1 MAKETQIGKL
11 VIDLQ
16 IRTEALEKGLS
27 TAKTKLK
34 ELEQENEQI
43 KNSNKGVDAS
53 FVAMAAGIVASLA
66 KIKSAVDDGIQKY
79 NQYTN
84 QMKALQKTS
93 IATGNSFSDV
103 KKAVEDVNSLK
114 LMDESDVT
122 TATKNLLTY
131 GFTVEQAADTLK
143 VLQDAAVGNRQASYS
158 LSEAV
163 RVTTEGIRMENSV
176 LSDAAGVQKN
186 ITKMYEE
193 YAKSIGKT
201 TDSLT
206 QAEKVQAV
214 YNGIMAE
221 ASMFTGSAQEMA
233 EGYQGTQ
240 AQLNASTLELSRS
253 LGESM
258 TTSLNE
264 VNKMWLSFTNTLNSF
279 VKDNKSVT
287 AGIVTFTTTLLG
299 VVVALT
305 AVKKAYVAYKAAAI
319 AADMT
324 TKAFTASLLTNPI
337 TLIAVGI
344 AAAIGG
350 LVALKTAVEEQRQEQ
365 EKLNEVTERYR
376 QIKEGTY
383 EYKDDSLSKLEDE
396 TEAIKK
402 QKELL
407 EKRIELERQEKEL
420 SKETSNETIGLTEK
434 KSALEMKQQ
443 SNILLTKEE
452 NKELFKVRI
461 SLASVKN
468 EYNESV
474 KASGKFGNSVEE
486 LTDKLKTNKKG
497 IKEATAL
504 QKIKEAI
511 DTDSVRVQKQQAAQ
525 LKLNANQMQEYL
537 NTVKKGNKS
546 TAEYKT
552 AVQELTKAYPE
563 AVNAEGVMI
572 DTAQDFINKEQDK
585 ADASLD
591 AVQAIINGNT
601 DVINS
606 IIAMARAA
614 ENDEAK
620 QRSLAQSIGIEY
632 NKIIPTLNTVLSIL
646 SAIGNSSPEQT
657 GGTGSY
663 YTPKVSSG
671 GSRSSGGGSKSYQN
685 KKLDNY
691 KALIEYKKNMDQI
704 SLKEEIKMYQT
715 ALKKYAKTTSEKR
728 DLRVKIHELEKELSD
743 AEAERLQKNL
753 EKQVN
758 DVEDSMDKRMKAEG
772 AAYNPRE
779 RQKDYDKLISVHQK
793 YLDKVLKST
802 KISSDKKKE
811 IYKEELEA
819 IRDYETEKRNLMVES
834 VDNTVSQLTNAII
847 KRLEELE
854 ESEKK
859 IVENNIK
866 LVESWK
872 EERINA
878 INEEYNA
885 RIDAIQKELDLLDKS
900 EEEKTRAEEDAEYER
915 KRNRLQELIDY
926 EHDATN
932 RANYQKE
939 LDKLVADYQKTLDKR
954 ALDDKKEALKEE
966 QDLLKE
972 QQNALIEATENEADA
987 QKEQYE
993 NQISAIEEY
1002 YKTQQDNAQKT
1013 AEKMLLN
1020 VKDNQSQILELLKSY
1035 GDEYE
1040 ITGQSLGEK
1049 LAQGIIKGLADKIQS
1064 VIQTLQDTI
1073 DTNLER
1079 KIASW
1084 TGTGSQ
1090 ALQGSNVSSKTVN
1103 VTQINNIEQNP
1114 EMPSETYRKLKTIDE
1129 NLAAQLAGV

>member
-1 MAKETQIGKL
+1 MAKETQIGNL

-16 IRTEALEKGLS
+16 IKTAALEKGLN

-53 FVAMAAGIVASLA
+53 FVAMAVGITASLA

-186 ITKMYEE
+186 IAKMYEE

-264 VNKMWLSFTNTLNSF
+264 VNKMWLSFTKNLNNF
-279 VKDNKSVT
+279 IKDNKSAT
-287 AGIVTFTTTLLG
+287 AGVVSFVAVMGTA
-299 VVVALT
+299 VVAIGAGIKVVQSFKT
-305 AVKKAYVAYKAAAI
+305 AIDALNISATALKTTMGIAFAASIVVA
-319 AADMT
+319 
-324 TKAFTASLLTNPI
+324 
-337 TLIAVGI
+337 GI
-344 AAAIGG
+344 AAI
-350 LVALKTAVEEQRQEQ
+350 KTAVEEQKEAQ
-365 EKLNEVTERYR
+365 EKLNEVTERYK

-383 EYKDDSLSKLEDE
+383 RYQDDSLSKLEDE
-396 TEAIKK
+396 TETIKK

-407 EKRIELERQEKEL
+407 EQKIQLEEKEQEL
-420 SKETSNETIGLTEK
+420 LKTTGEETTGLGEKTSVLEKAQTNNLGLIKEGNSE
-434 KSALEMKQQ
+434 
-443 SNILLTKEE
+443 LL
-452 NKELFKVRI
+452 KVRAN
-461 SLASVKN
+461 LKVVKE
-468 EYNESV
+468 EYNENI
-474 KASGKFGNSVEE
+474 KTNTKFGDTVED
-486 LTDKLKTNKKG
+486 LTDKLKTNEKG

-504 QKIKEAI
+504 QKIKEAM
-511 DTDSVRVQKQQAAQ
+511 DTDSVRTQKQQAAQ
-525 LKLNANQMQEYL
+525 LKLNANQMQSYL

-546 TAEYKT
+546 TNEYKT

-606 IIAMARAA
+606 IIAMAREA
-614 ENDEAK
+614 EGDEAK
-620 QRSLAQSIGIEY
+620 QTSLAKSIGIEY
-632 NKIIPTLNTVLSIL
+632 SKIIPTLTTIL
-646 SAIGNSSPEQT
+646 GLLAAIGNSTPEQT

-691 KALIEYKKNMDQI
+691 KELIEYKKSMDQI
-704 SLKEEIKMYQT
+704 SLKEEIKMYKK
-715 ALKKYAKTTSEKR
+715 ALKEYAKTTSEKR
-728 DLRVKIHELEKELSD
+728 ELRVKLYELEKELSD
-743 AEAERLQKNL
+743 AEAERLHNNL
-753 EKQVN
+753 EKQVDN
-758 DVEDSMDKRMKAEG
+758 VENSIDKRVKAEG
-772 AAYNPRE
+772 AAYDPKE
-779 RQKDYDKLISVHQK
+779 RQKDYDKLINLHQK

-819 IRDYETEKRNLMVES
+819 IKEYETEKRDIMVES
-834 VDNTVSQLTNAII
+834 VDSTVSQLTNAIV
-847 KRLEELE
+847 KRLEEME

-859 IVENNIK
+859 IIEENIK

-872 EERINA
+872 ETRINA

-915 KRNRLQELIDY
+915 KRNRLQELIDF

-954 ALDDKKEALKEE
+954 ALDDKKEALKAE

-972 QQNALIEATENEADA
+972 QQSALIEATENEADA

-993 NQISAIEEY
+993 NQITAIEEY
-1002 YKTQQDNAQKT
+1002 YKEQENNAQKT

-1020 VKDNQSQILELLKSY
+1020 VKDNQSQILSLLKNY

-1049 LAQGIIKGLADKIQS
+1049 LAQGINKGLAEKIQS

-1103 VTQINNIEQNP
+1103 ITQINNIEQNP

>member
-1 MAKETQIGKL
+1 MAKETQIGNL

-16 IRTEALEKGLS
+16 IKTAALEKGLNA
-27 TAKTKLK
+27 AKSKLK

-53 FVAMAAGIVASLA
+53 FVAMAVGITASLA

-93 IATGNSFSDV
+93 IATGNSFSEV

-131 GFTVEQAADTLK
+131 GFTVKQASDTLK
-143 VLQDAAVGNRQASYS
+143 VLQDAAVGNRQANYT

-186 ITKMYEE
+186 LAKMYEE

-201 TDSLT
+201 TNNLT

-240 AQLNASTLELSRS
+240 AQLNASTLELSRTF
-253 LGESM
+253 GESM
-258 TTSLNE
+258 TSSLNE
-264 VNKMWLSFTNTLNSF
+264 VNKMWLGLTKGLNSF
-279 VKDNKSVT
+279 IKDNKSAT
-287 AGIVTFTTTLLG
+287 AG
-299 VVVALT
+299 VVSFVAVMGT
-305 AVKKAYVAYKAAAI
+305 AVVSIGAVIKVAQ
-319 AADMT
+319 
-324 TKAFTASLLTNPI
+324 S
-337 TLIAVGI
+337 
-344 AAAIGG
+344 
-350 LVALKTAVEEQRQEQ
+350 LKTAVDLLNISATTLKTTMGIAFGASIVIAGIAAIKTAVDEQKQAQ

-383 EYKDDSLSKLEDE
+383 QYQDDSLSKLEDE
-396 TEAIKK
+396 TTAIEK
-402 QKELL
+402 QRELL
-407 EKRIELERQEKEL
+407 EKKIQLEQQEQELLKKTGEETTGLGQKTSVLANAQNNNLGLVKEG
-420 SKETSNETIGLTEK
+420 NTE
-434 KSALEMKQQ
+434 
-443 SNILLTKEE
+443 LL
-452 NKELFKVRI
+452 KVRA
-461 SLASVKN
+461 SLSAVNK

-474 KASGKFGNSVEE
+474 KSSTKFGNSVKE
-486 LTDKLKTNKKG
+486 LDEKLKINKKG

-504 QKIKEAI
+504 QKIKSAM
-511 DTDSVRVQKQQAAQ
+511 DTDSVRTQKQQAAQ
-525 LKLNANQMQEYL
+525 LKLNANQMQKYL

-546 TAEYKT
+546 TNDYKT

-563 AVNAEGVMI
+563 AVNAEGVMV
-572 DTAQDFINKEQDK
+572 DTAQQFINKEQDK
-585 ADASLD
+585 ADASLN

-606 IIAMARAA
+606 IIAMAREA

-620 QRSLAQSIGIEY
+620 QASLAKSIGIEY
-632 NKIIPTLNTVLSIL
+632 SKIIPTLTTIL
-646 SAIGNSSPEQT
+646 GLLAAIGNSTPEQT
-657 GGTGSY
+657 GGTGNY
-663 YTPKVSSG
+663 YTPKVSTGG
-671 GSRSSGGGSKSYQN
+671 GSRRSSGGGSKSYQN

-691 KALIEYKKNMDQI
+691 KELIEYKKSMDQI
-704 SLKEEIKMYQT
+704 SLKQEIKMYQT

-743 AEAERLQKNL
+743 AEVERLQKNL
-753 EKQVN
+753 DKQVTA
-758 DVEDSMDKRMKAEG
+758 VENSVDKKIKAEG
-772 AAYNPRE
+772 AAYDPKE

-819 IRDYETEKRNLMVES
+819 IRDYETEKRSLMVES
-834 VDNTVSQLTNAII
+834 VDNTVSQLTNAIT

-872 EERINA
+872 EARINA

-915 KRNRLQELIDY
+915 KRNRLQDLIDF

-954 ALDDKKEALKEE
+954 ALDDRKEALRAE

-972 QQNALIEATENEADA
+972 QQSSLIEATENEADA

-993 NQISAIEEY
+993 NQITAIEEY
-1002 YKTQQDNAQKT
+1002 YKEQQDNAQKT

-1020 VKDNQSQILELLKSY
+1020 VKDNQSQILSLLKNY

-1049 LAQGIIKGLADKIQS
+1049 LAQGINKGLADKIQS

-1079 KIASW
+1079 KIMGW
-1084 TGTGSQ
+1084 TGAGSQ
-1090 ALQGSNVSSKTVN
+1090 AISGSNVSSKSVVVN
-1103 VTQINNIEQNP
+1103 QNNYIQQNP

>member
-1 MAKETQIGKL
+1 MAKETQIGNL

-16 IRTEALEKGLS
+16 IKTAALEKGLNA
-27 TAKTKLK
+27 AKSKLK

-53 FVAMAAGIVASLA
+53 FVAMSAGIVASLV
-66 KIKSAVDDGIQKY
+66 KIKSAVDDGIKKY

-93 IATGNSFSDV
+93 IATGNSFGEV

-131 GFTVEQAADTLK
+131 GFTIEQTSDMLK
-143 VLQDAAVGNRQASYS
+143 VLQDAAVGNRQANYT

-186 ITKMYEE
+186 IAKMYEE

-201 TDSLT
+201 TDKLT

-214 YNGIMAE
+214 YNGTMAE
-221 ASMFTGSAQEMA
+221 ASMFTGSAKEMA

-240 AQLNASTLELSRS
+240 AQLNASTLELSRTF
-253 LGESM
+253 GESM
-258 TTSLNE
+258 TSSLNE
-264 VNKMWLSFTNTLNSF
+264 VNKMWLGLTKGLNSF
-279 VKDNKSVT
+279 IKDNKSAT
-287 AGIVTFTTTLLG
+287 AGVVSFVAVMGTA
-299 VVVALT
+299 VVAIG
-305 AVKKAYVAYKAAAI
+305 AVIKVAQ
-319 AADMT
+319 
-324 TKAFTASLLTNPI
+324 S
-337 TLIAVGI
+337 
-344 AAAIGG
+344 
-350 LVALKTAVEEQRQEQ
+350 LKTAVDLLNISATTLKTTMGIAFAASIVVAGIAVIKTAVDEQKQAQ

-383 EYKDDSLSKLEDE
+383 QYQDDSLSKLEDE
-396 TEAIKK
+396 TTAIEK
-402 QKELL
+402 QRELL
-407 EKRIELERQEKEL
+407 EKKIQLEQQEQELLKKTGEETTGLGQKTSVLANAQNNNLGLVKEGN
-420 SKETSNETIGLTEK
+420 SE
-434 KSALEMKQQ
+434 
-443 SNILLTKEE
+443 LL
-452 NKELFKVRI
+452 KVRAN
-461 SLASVKN
+461 LASVN
-468 EYNESV
+468 REYNESV
-474 KASGKFGNSVEE
+474 KSSTKFGNSVKE
-486 LTDKLKTNKKG
+486 LDEKLKINKKG

-504 QKIKEAI
+504 QKIKSAM
-511 DTDSVRVQKQQAAQ
+511 DTDSVRTQKQQAAQ
-525 LKLNANQMQEYL
+525 LKLNANQMQKYL

-546 TAEYKT
+546 TNDYKT
-552 AVQELTKAYPE
+552 AVQELAKAYPE
-563 AVNAEGVMI
+563 AVNAEGVMV
-572 DTAQDFINKEQDK
+572 DTAQQFINKEQDK
-585 ADASLD
+585 ADASLN

-606 IIAMARAA
+606 IIAMAREA
-614 ENDEAK
+614 EGDEAK
-620 QRSLAQSIGIEY
+620 QKSLAKSIGIEY
-632 NKIIPTLNTVLSIL
+632 SKIIPTLTTIL
-646 SAIGNSSPEQT
+646 DLLAAIGNSTPEQT
-657 GGTGSY
+657 GGTGNY
-663 YTPKVSSG
+663 YTPPKVSSG
-671 GSRSSGGGSKSYQN
+671 GSRSSGGSKSYQN

-691 KALIEYKKNMDQI
+691 KELIEYKKSMDQI

-728 DLRVKIHELEKELSD
+728 DLRVKLHELEKELSD
-743 AEAERLQKNL
+743 AEVERLQKNL
-753 EKQVN
+753 DKQVTA
-758 DVEDSMDKRMKAEG
+758 VENSVDKKIKAEG
-772 AAYNPRE
+772 AAYDPKE

-819 IRDYETEKRNLMVES
+819 IRDYETEKRSLMVES
-834 VDNTVSQLTNAII
+834 VDNTVSQLTNAIT

-854 ESEKK
+854 EAEKK

-872 EERINA
+872 EARINA

-900 EEEKTRAEEDAEYER
+900 EEEKTRVEEDAEYER
-915 KRNRLQELIDY
+915 KRNRLQDLIDF

-939 LDKLVADYQKTLDKR
+939 LDKLVADYQKTIDKR
-954 ALDDKKEALKEE
+954 VLDDKKEALRAE

-972 QQNALIEATENEADA
+972 QQSSLIEATENEADA

-993 NQISAIEEY
+993 NQITSIEDY
-1002 YKTQQDNAQKT
+1002 YKKQQDNAQKT

-1020 VKDNQSQILELLKSY
+1020 VKDNQSQILSLLKNY

-1049 LAQGIIKGLADKIQS
+1049 LAQGINKGLADKIQS

-1079 KIASW
+1079 KIMGW

-1090 ALQGSNVSSKTVN
+1090 AISGSNVSSKSVVVN
-1103 VTQINNIEQNP
+1103 QNNYIQQNP

>member
-1 MAKETQIGKL
+1 MAKETQIGNL

-16 IRTEALEKGLS
+16 IKTAALEKGLNA
-27 TAKTKLK
+27 AKSKLK

-53 FVAMAAGIVASLA
+53 FVAMAVGITASLA

-79 NQYTN
+79 NQYAN

-93 IATGNSFSDV
+93 IATGNSFGEV

-131 GFTVEQAADTLK
+131 GFTIEQTSDMLK
-143 VLQDAAVGNRQASYS
+143 VLQDAAVGNRQANYT

-186 ITKMYEE
+186 IAKMYEE

-201 TDSLT
+201 TDNLT

-214 YNGIMAE
+214 YNGTMAE
-221 ASMFTGSAQEMA
+221 ASMFAGSAKEMA

-240 AQLNASTLELSRS
+240 AQLNASTLELSRTF
-253 LGESM
+253 GESM
-258 TTSLNE
+258 TSSLNE
-264 VNKMWLSFTNTLNSF
+264 VNKMWLGLTKGLNSF
-279 VKDNKSVT
+279 IKENKSTT
-287 AGIVTFTTTLLG
+287 AGIVSFVAVMGTAAVAIGAGIKVVQSFKIAIDALNISATALKTTMG
-299 VVVALT
+299 IAF
-305 AVKKAYVAYKAAAI
+305 AASIVI
-319 AADMT
+319 A
-324 TKAFTASLLTNPI
+324 
-337 TLIAVGI
+337 GI
-344 AAAIGG
+344 AAI
-350 LVALKTAVEEQRQEQ
+350 KTAVDEQKQAQ

-383 EYKDDSLSKLEDE
+383 QYQDDSLSKLEDE
-396 TEAIKK
+396 TTAIEK
-402 QKELL
+402 QRELL
-407 EKRIELERQEKEL
+407 ERKIQLEQQEQELLRKTGEETTGLGQKTGILANEQKSNLEL
-420 SKETSNETIGLTEK
+420 IKDGNAE
-434 KSALEMKQQ
+434 
-443 SNILLTKEE
+443 LL
-452 NKELFKVRI
+452 KVKA
-461 SLASVKN
+461 SLASVNK

-474 KASGKFGNSVEE
+474 KSSTKFGNSIKE
-486 LTDKLKTNKKG
+486 LDEKLKINKKG

-504 QKIKEAI
+504 QKIKEAM
-511 DTDSVRVQKQQAAQ
+511 DTDSVRTQKQQAAQ
-525 LKLNANQMQEYL
+525 LKLNANQMQKYL

-546 TAEYKT
+546 TNDYKT

-563 AVNAEGVMI
+563 AVNAEGVMV
-572 DTAQDFINKEQDK
+572 DTAQQFINKEQDK
-585 ADASLD
+585 ADASLN

-606 IIAMARAA
+606 IIAMAREA

-620 QRSLAQSIGIEY
+620 QASLAKSIGIEY
-632 NKIIPTLNTVLSIL
+632 SKIIPTLTTIL
-646 SAIGNSSPEQT
+646 GLLAAIGNSTPEQT
-657 GGTGSY
+657 GGTGNY
-663 YTPKVSSG
+663 YTPKVSTG
-671 GSRSSGGGSKSYQN
+671 GSRKSSKSSKSYQN

-691 KALIEYKKNMDQI
+691 KELIEYKKSMDQI
-704 SLKEEIKMYQT
+704 SLKQEIKMYQT
-715 ALKKYAKTTSEKR
+715 ALKKYAKTTDEKR
-728 DLRVKIHELEKELSD
+728 ELRVKLHELEKELSD

-753 EKQVN
+753 EKQVD
-758 DVEDSMDKRMKAEG
+758 DVEASMDERMKAEG
-772 AAYNPRE
+772 AAYDPKE
-779 RQKDYDKLISVHQK
+779 RQEEYDNLISIHQK

-811 IYKEELEA
+811 IYKEELEV
-819 IRDYETEKRNLMVES
+819 IRDYETEKRSLMVES
-834 VDNTVSQLTNAII
+834 VDNTVSQLTNAIT

-872 EERINA
+872 EARINA

-915 KRNRLQELIDY
+915 KRNRLQDLIDF

-954 ALDDKKEALKEE
+954 VLDDKKEALRAE

-972 QQNALIEATENEADA
+972 QQSSLIEATENEADA

-993 NQISAIEEY
+993 NQITAIEDY
-1002 YKTQQDNAQKT
+1002 YKKQQDNAQKT

-1020 VKDNQSQILELLKSY
+1020 VKDNQSQILELLKNY

-1049 LAQGIIKGLADKIQS
+1049 LAQGINKGLADKIQS
-1064 VIQTLQDTI
+1064 VIQKLQDTI

-1079 KIASW
+1079 KIMSW

-1090 ALQGSNVSSKTVN
+1090 AISGSNVSSKSVVVN
-1103 VTQINNIEQNP
+1103 QNNYIQQNP

>member
-1 MAKETQIGKL
+1 MAKETQIGNL

-16 IRTEALEKGLS
+16 IKTAALEKGLNA
-27 TAKTKLK
+27 AKTKLK

-53 FVAMAAGIVASLA
+53 FVAMAVGITASLA

-186 ITKMYEE
+186 IAKMYEE

-264 VNKMWLSFTNTLNSF
+264 VNKMWLSFTKNLNNF
-279 VKDNKSVT
+279 IKDNKSAT
-287 AGIVTFTTTLLG
+287 AGVVSFVAVMGTT
-299 VVVALT
+299 VVAIGAGIKVVQSFKT
-305 AVKKAYVAYKAAAI
+305 AIDALNVSAI
-319 AADMT
+319 ALKT
-324 TKAFTASLLTNPI
+324 TMGIAFGASI
-337 TLIAVGI
+337 VIAGI
-344 AAAIGG
+344 AAI
-350 LVALKTAVEEQRQEQ
+350 KTAVEEQKAAQ
-365 EKLNEVTERYR
+365 EKLNEVTERYK

-383 EYKDDSLSKLEDE
+383 QYKDDSLSKLEDE

-402 QKELL
+402 QKDLL

-420 SKETSNETIGLTEK
+420 SKEVGNETFGLTEK
-434 KSALEMKQQ
+434 KSALEMKQK

-452 NKELFKVRI
+452 NKELFKVRT
-461 SLASVKN
+461 SLSSVKN
-468 EYNESV
+468 QYNESV
-474 KASGKFGNSVEE
+474 KASGKFGDTVEE

-504 QKIKEAI
+504 QKIKEAV
-511 DTDSVRVQKQQAAQ
+511 DTDSVRAQKQQAAQ
-525 LKLNANQMQEYL
+525 LKLNANQMQKYL
-537 NTVKKGNKS
+537 NVVKKGNKS
-546 TAEYKT
+546 TDEYKT
-552 AVQELTKAYPE
+552 AVQELTKTYPE

-591 AVQAIINGNT
+591 AVKAIINGNKDAIKT
-601 DVINS
+601 ILEMVRAGEIN
-606 IIAMARAA
+606 A
-614 ENDEAK
+614 ETQANVAK
-620 QRSLAQSIGIEY
+620 QIGVSYE
-632 NKIIPTLNTVLSIL
+632 NLIPTLQNVLNVL
-646 SAIGNSSPEQT
+646 GAIGNSTPEQT
-657 GGTGSY
+657 GGTGNY
-663 YTPKVSSG
+663 YTPKVSTG
-671 GSRSSGGGSKSYQN
+671 GSRRSSGGGSKSYQN

-691 KALIEYKKNMDQI
+691 KALIEYKKSMDQI
-704 SLKEEIKMYQT
+704 SLKEEIKMYKK
-715 ALKKYAKTTSEKR
+715 ALKEYAKTTSEKR
-728 DLRVKIHELEKELSD
+728 ELRVKLHELEKELSD
-743 AEAERLQKNL
+743 AEAERLQNNL

-758 DVEDSMDKRMKAEG
+758 NVENSIDKRVKAEG
-772 AAYNPRE
+772 AAYDPKE
-779 RQKDYDKLISVHQK
+779 RQKDYDKLINLHQK

-819 IRDYETEKRNLMVES
+819 IRDYETEKRNIMVES
-834 VDNTVSQLTNAII
+834 VDNTVSQLTNAIT

-872 EERINA
+872 EARINA

-900 EEEKTRAEEDAEYER
+900 EEEKTRVEEDAEYER
-915 KRNRLQELIDY
+915 KRNRLQDLIDF

-932 RANYQKE
+932 KANYQKE
-939 LDKLVADYQKTLDKR
+939 LDKLVADYQKTIDKR
-954 ALDDKKEALKEE
+954 ALDDKKEALRAE

-972 QQNALIEATENEADA
+972 QQSSLIEATENEADA

-993 NQISAIEEY
+993 NQITAIEDY
-1002 YKTQQDNAQKT
+1002 YKKQQDNAQKT

-1020 VKDNQSQILELLKSY
+1020 VKDNQSQILSLLKNY

-1049 LAQGIIKGLADKIQS
+1049 LAQGINKGLADKIQS

-1079 KIASW
+1079 KIMSW
-1084 TGTGSQ
+1084 SGTGSQ
-1090 ALQGSNVSSKTVN
+1090 AISGSNVSSKSVVVN
-1103 VTQINNIEQNP
+1103 QNNYIQQNP

>member
-1 MAKETQIGKL
+1 MAKETQIGNL

-16 IRTEALEKGLS
+16 IKTAALEKGLNA
-27 TAKTKLK
+27 AKTKLK

-43 KNSNKGVDAS
+43 KSSNKGVDAS

-93 IATGNSFSDV
+93 IATGNSFGEV

-131 GFTVEQAADTLK
+131 GFTIEQTSDMLK
-143 VLQDAAVGNRQASYS
+143 VLQDAAVGNRQANYT

-186 ITKMYEE
+186 IAKMYEE

-201 TDSLT
+201 TDKLT

-214 YNGIMAE
+214 YNGTMAE
-221 ASMFTGSAQEMA
+221 ASMFAGSAKEMA
-233 EGYQGTQ
+233 DGYQGTQ
-240 AQLNASTLELSRS
+240 AQLNASTLELSRT

-258 TTSLNE
+258 TSSLNE
-264 VNKMWLSFTNTLNSF
+264 VNKMWLGLTKGLNSF
-279 VKDNKSVT
+279 IKDNKSAT
-287 AGIVTFTTTLLG
+287 AGVVSFVATMGTA
-299 VVVALT
+299 VVAIG
-305 AVKKAYVAYKAAAI
+305 AVIKVAQ
-319 AADMT
+319 
-324 TKAFTASLLTNPI
+324 S
-337 TLIAVGI
+337 
-344 AAAIGG
+344 
-350 LVALKTAVEEQRQEQ
+350 LKTAVDLLNISATTLKTTMGVAFGASIVIAGIAAIKTAVDEQKQAQ
-365 EKLNEVTERYR
+365 EKLNEVTERYK

-383 EYKDDSLSKLEDE
+383 QYQDDSLSKLEDE
-396 TEAIKK
+396 TTAIEK
-402 QKELL
+402 QRELL
-407 EKRIELERQEKEL
+407 EKKIQLEQQEQELLKKTGEETTGLGQKTSVLANAQNNNLGLVKEG
-420 SKETSNETIGLTEK
+420 NTE
-434 KSALEMKQQ
+434 
-443 SNILLTKEE
+443 LL
-452 NKELFKVRI
+452 KVRA
-461 SLASVKN
+461 SLSSVNK

-474 KASGKFGNSVEE
+474 KSSTKFGNSVKE
-486 LTDKLKTNKKG
+486 LDEKLKINKKG

-504 QKIKEAI
+504 QKIKSAM
-511 DTDSVRVQKQQAAQ
+511 DTDSVRTQKQQAAQ
-525 LKLNANQMQEYL
+525 LKLNANQMQKYL

-546 TAEYKT
+546 TNDYKT

-563 AVNAEGVMI
+563 AVNAEGVMV
-572 DTAQDFINKEQDK
+572 DTAQQFINKEQDK
-585 ADASLD
+585 ADASLN

-606 IIAMARAA
+606 IIAMAREA

-620 QRSLAQSIGIEY
+620 QTSLAKSIGIEY
-632 NKIIPTLNTVLSIL
+632 SKIIPTLTTIL
-646 SAIGNSSPEQT
+646 GLLAAIGNSTPEQT
-657 GGTGSY
+657 GGTGNY
-663 YTPKVSSG
+663 YTPKVSTGG
-671 GSRSSGGGSKSYQN
+671 GSRRSSGGGSKSYQN

-691 KALIEYKKNMDQI
+691 KELIEYKKSMDQI
-704 SLKEEIKMYQT
+704 SLKQEIKMYQT

-728 DLRVKIHELEKELSD
+728 ELRVKLHELEKELSD

-753 EKQVN
+753 EKQV
-758 DVEDSMDKRMKAEG
+758 DTVEASMDKRIKAEG
-772 AAYNPRE
+772 AAYDPKE

-819 IRDYETEKRNLMVES
+819 IRDYETEKRSLMVES
-834 VDNTVSQLTNAII
+834 VDNTVSQLTNAIT

-872 EERINA
+872 EARINA

-915 KRNRLQELIDY
+915 KRNRLQDLIDF

-954 ALDDKKEALKEE
+954 ALDDKKETLRAE
-966 QDLLKE
+966 QDLLKD
-972 QQNALIEATENEADA
+972 QQSSLIEATENEADA

-993 NQISAIEEY
+993 NQITAIEDY
-1002 YKTQQDNAQKT
+1002 YKKQQDNAQKT

-1020 VKDNQSQILELLKSY
+1020 VKDNQSQILSLLKNY

-1049 LAQGIIKGLADKIQS
+1049 LAQGINKGLADKIQS

-1079 KIASW
+1079 KIMGW
-1084 TGTGSQ
+1084 TGTGTQ
-1090 ALQGSNVSSKTVN
+1090 AISGSNVSSKSVVVN
-1103 VTQINNIEQNP
+1103 QNNYIQQNP

>member
-1 MAKETQIGKL
+1 MAKETQIGNL

-16 IRTEALEKGLS
+16 IKTAALEKGLNA
-27 TAKTKLK
+27 AKSKLK

-93 IATGNSFSDV
+93 IATGNSFGEV

-131 GFTVEQAADTLK
+131 GFTIEQTSDMLK
-143 VLQDAAVGNRQASYS
+143 VLQDAAVGNRQANYT

-186 ITKMYEE
+186 IAKMYEE

-201 TDSLT
+201 TDKLT

-214 YNGIMAE
+214 YNGTMAE
-221 ASMFTGSAQEMA
+221 ASMFAGSAKEMA
-233 EGYQGTQ
+233 DGYQGTQ
-240 AQLNASTLELSRS
+240 AQLNASTLELSRTF
-253 LGESM
+253 GESM
-258 TTSLNE
+258 TSSLNE
-264 VNKMWLSFTNTLNSF
+264 VNKMWLGLTKGLNSF
-279 VKDNKSVT
+279 IKDNKSAT
-287 AGIVTFTTTLLG
+287 AG
-299 VVVALT
+299 VVSFVAVMGT
-305 AVKKAYVAYKAAAI
+305 AVVSIGTVIKVAQ
-319 AADMT
+319 
-324 TKAFTASLLTNPI
+324 S
-337 TLIAVGI
+337 
-344 AAAIGG
+344 
-350 LVALKTAVEEQRQEQ
+350 LKTAVDLLNISATTLKTTMGIAFGASIVIAGIAAIKTAVDEQKQAQ

-383 EYKDDSLSKLEDE
+383 QYQDDSLSKLEDE
-396 TEAIKK
+396 TTAIEK
-402 QKELL
+402 QRELL
-407 EKRIELERQEKEL
+407 EKKIQLEQQEQELLKKTGEETTGLGQKTSVLANAQNNNLGLVKEG
-420 SKETSNETIGLTEK
+420 NTE
-434 KSALEMKQQ
+434 
-443 SNILLTKEE
+443 LL
-452 NKELFKVRI
+452 KVRA
-461 SLASVKN
+461 SLSSVNK

-474 KASGKFGNSVEE
+474 KSSTKFGNSVKE
-486 LTDKLKTNKKG
+486 LDEKLKINKKG

-504 QKIKEAI
+504 QKIKSAM
-511 DTDSVRVQKQQAAQ
+511 DTDSVRTQKQQAAQ
-525 LKLNANQMQEYL
+525 LKLNANQMQKYL

-546 TAEYKT
+546 TNEYKT

-563 AVNAEGVMI
+563 AVNAEGVMV
-572 DTAQDFINKEQDK
+572 DTAQQFINKEQDK
-585 ADASLD
+585 ADASLN

-606 IIAMARAA
+606 IIAMAREA

-620 QRSLAQSIGIEY
+620 QASLAKSIGIEY
-632 NKIIPTLNTVLSIL
+632 SKIIPTLTTIL
-646 SAIGNSSPEQT
+646 GLLAAIGNSTPEQT
-657 GGTGSY
+657 GGTGNY
-663 YTPKVSSG
+663 YTPKVSTGG
-671 GSRSSGGGSKSYQN
+671 GSRRSSGGGSKSYQN

-691 KALIEYKKNMDQI
+691 KELIEYKKSMDQI
-704 SLKEEIKMYQT
+704 SLKQEIKMYQT

-728 DLRVKIHELEKELSD
+728 ELRVKLHELQKELSD

-753 EKQVN
+753 DKQVTA
-758 DVEDSMDKRMKAEG
+758 VETSVDKKIKAEG
-772 AAYNPRE
+772 AAYDPKE

-793 YLDKVLKST
+793 YLDKILKST

-819 IRDYETEKRNLMVES
+819 IRDYETEKRSLMVES
-834 VDNTVSQLTNAII
+834 VDNTVSQLTNAIT

-872 EERINA
+872 EARINA

-915 KRNRLQELIDY
+915 KRNRLQDLIDF

-954 ALDDKKEALKEE
+954 ALDDKKETLRAE

-972 QQNALIEATENEADA
+972 QQSSLIEATEKEADA

-993 NQISAIEEY
+993 NQITAIEDY
-1002 YKTQQDNAQKT
+1002 YKKQQDNAQKT

-1020 VKDNQSQILELLKSY
+1020 VKDNQSQILSLLKNY

-1049 LAQGIIKGLADKIQS
+1049 LAQGINKGLADKIQS

-1079 KIASW
+1079 KIMSW

-1090 ALQGSNVSSKTVN
+1090 AISGSNVSSKSVVVN
-1103 VTQINNIEQNP
+1103 QNNYIQQNP